1 MTVAVIPENGTEPV
15 ATFDDMDTALAWGLQ
30 QYKGKPF
37 IVRVFTDDA
46 SESAPV
52 AAQTPNRKPAARA
65 VAQVLQAVDEELR
78 GGGQATRPSTDTAAK
93 TADKTANQA
102 ASKAG
107 RKALAH

>member
-46 SESAPV
+46 DEA
-52 AAQTPNRKPAARA
+52 TPPKPPASGRKPAARA
-65 VAQVLQAVDEELR
+65 VAQVLRAVDEELR
-78 GGGQATRPSTDTAAK
+78 GGSH
-93 TADKTANQA
+93 
-102 ASKAG
+102 SK
-107 RKALAH
+107 KALAH